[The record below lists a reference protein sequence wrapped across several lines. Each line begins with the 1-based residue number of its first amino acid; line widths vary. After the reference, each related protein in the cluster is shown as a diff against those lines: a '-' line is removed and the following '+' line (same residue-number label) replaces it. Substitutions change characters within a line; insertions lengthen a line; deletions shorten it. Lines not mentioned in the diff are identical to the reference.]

1 MPPDVNTNQPDLDAA
16 SDTPSHD
23 AASDDAASD
32 DAASDTANRAIANE
46 ASHVNDA
53 GNNDAGNNGTS
64 NKVLTDQDVR
74 AYVDRH
80 QLDARVFT
88 LDTPTPTV
96 ERSAEVLETQPERII
111 KSLIFMVRDE
121 PHVVI
126 AAGLARIDEKKLRDA
141 LAVSRKQLRLAKPT
155 EALEVSGYVIGSMP
169 PFAHRRVLPT
179 LIDTLSIPINTVGT
193 ANTAEEDTYYAGA
206 GLVNAMM
213 ALSLKTLLAA
223 SHALACPL
231 SR

>member
-1 MPPDVNTNQPDLDAA
+1 MPPDINSHQNSHQPEPNT
-16 SDTPSHD
+16 SH
-23 AASDDAASD
+23 
-32 DAASDTANRAIANE
+32 
-46 ASHVNDA
+46 
-53 GNNDAGNNGTS
+53 
-64 NKVLTDQDVR
+64 VLTDQDVR

-96 ERSAEVLETQPERII
+96 ERSAEVLETHPERII
-111 KSLIFMVRDE
+111 KSLIFMVREE

-179 LIDTLSIPINTVGT
+179 LIDTLSIPVDTAGT
-193 ANTAEEDTYYAGA
+193 ATDDMYYAGA

-231 SR
+231 SRQGA